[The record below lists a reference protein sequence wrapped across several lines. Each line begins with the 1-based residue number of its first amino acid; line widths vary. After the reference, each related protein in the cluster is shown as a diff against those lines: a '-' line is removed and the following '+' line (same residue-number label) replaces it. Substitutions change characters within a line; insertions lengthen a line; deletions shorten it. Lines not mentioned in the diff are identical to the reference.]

1 MSAPLHP
8 LESAVLAWLAEAN
21 PELRQQLQHAQVSE
35 REFTNGGGVFLHL
48 TQPSDAKPLP
58 NCSSDAAWIDG
69 PAMTSPELQSGAL
82 ITLWL
87 TGGQVSSLEIW
98 SCASDYPQDRHPHPF
113 SLRTWTS
120 KPIYLA

>member
-1 MSAPLHP
+1 M
-8 LESAVLAWLAEAN
+8 AVACFFSLSLPPEA
-21 PELRQQLQHAQVSE
+21 R
-35 REFTNGGGVFLHL
+35 
-48 TQPSDAKPLP
+48 PLP
-58 NCSSDAAWIDG
+58 NSSDAECING
-69 PAMTSPELQSGAL
+69 PAITSPELQSGAL
-82 ITLWL
+82 VTLWL

>member
-1 MSAPLHP
+1 MTEPLHT

-21 PELRQQLQHAQVSE
+21 LELRQQLQHAQVSE

-48 TQPSDAKPLP
+48 TLPSDASPLP
-58 NCSSDAAWIDG
+58 NCSDAEWIDG
-69 PAMTSPELQSGAL
+69 PAIESPELQSGAL
-82 ITLWL
+82 VTLWL

-113 SLRTWTS
+113 SLQPWTS
-120 KPIYLA
+120 KPVYIP

>member
-1 MSAPLHP
+1 MSAPLHT

-35 REFTNGGGVFLHL
+35 REFTKGGGVFLSL
-48 TQPSDAKPLP
+48 SLPPEARPLP
-58 NCSSDAAWIDG
+58 SSGDTAWIDG
-69 PAMTSPELQSGAL
+69 PAITSPELQSGAL
-82 ITLWL
+82 VTLWL

-113 SLRTWTS
+113 SLQPWTS
-120 KPIYLA
+120 KPVYIP